1 MSRRLLLYC
10 LFSGLQLFQRLMIAI
25 DLSKQPA
32 PDADPKATQ
41 QINFTA
47 NLNRGEGVNDNTTTT
62 FFIIIE
68 AKRTILD
75 FSQETVK
82 VLLLY
87 FILLLYQ
94 YKITQSNTLNVKLPY

>member
-25 DLSKQPA
+25 DLSKQPV
-32 PDADPKATQ
+32 PDADPKAIQ

-47 NLNRGEGVNDNTTTT
+47 NLNRGEGVNDNIT
-62 FFIIIE
+62 FIIVE
-68 AKRTILD
+68 AKGTILD